1 LDKLGDHRQIIQF
14 HLLSTSWAPIDMI
27 VKCQNKLEQGKEKQQ
42 KAGFVKVLESLM
54 AKSVSKF
61 EASSSKSVVKLNQD
75 WVKQ

>member
-1 LDKLGDHRQIIQF
+1 
-14 HLLSTSWAPIDMI
+14 MI